1 MTPWCSTQLI
11 CKSTQA
17 MVDINFEKFR
27 GQTWSGGRRGQG
39 FWEKK
44 NVEKKLEDAS
54 NLSGKK
60 KVKSLKHVFYEIQ
73 IFPKW
78 FGWGLIKVFAICICI
93 CYLDANVCLY
103 IVKPHLMRWVPKPRK

>member
-1 MTPWCSTQLI
+1 LI
-11 CKSTQA
+11 LILKNLEGKLDLE
-17 MVDINFEKFR
+17 VDEDKDC
-27 GQTWSGGRRGQG
+27 G
-39 FWEKK
+39 KK
-44 NVEKKLEDAS
+44 NNVEKELEDAS

-78 FGWGLIKVFAICICI
+78 FGGGLIKVFAIFIFI

-103 IVKPHLMRWVPKPRK
+103 VVKPHLMRLVLKPCK